1 VFDLEVC
8 QTVSALNVHKI
19 NDFKDWVDSY
29 GLIIA
34 HNYVHWPNHMHV
46 SLIPDKMKEEIKK
59 NISSLA
65 PHEKDRL
72 ILELDKPKDLDSE
85 RRFYSFI
92 NLLDKKRKVYIGDY
106 LEEWDKYFKERK
118 I

>member
-1 VFDLEVC
+1 MKKEV
-8 QTVSALNVHKI
+8 
-19 NDFKDWVDSY
+19 
-29 GLIIA
+29 
-34 HNYVHWPNHMHV
+34 
-46 SLIPDKMKEEIKK
+46 KK

-72 ILELDKPKDLDSE
+72 MLELDKPRDLDNE

-92 NLLDKKRKVYIGDY
+92 NLLDEKRKVYIGDY